1 MFTIRRAVPSDAA
14 PLAALGA
21 RTFSDT
27 FAAHNTVE
35 DLAAYLAQ
43 TYGEAQQRQEIEDLN
58 GITLLGEECS
68 LPMTSPESVVFAK
81 EEQKVRLGEGWANR
95 SRPCRPIAF
104 AQLRLGEAPACVEGA
119 RPVELAR
126 FYVDRGFHGRGIA
139 QQLMEAVRNAARNLG
154 GETLWLGVWEHNPR
168 AIRFYEKC
176 GFEDVGSHGFFVGSD
191 LQTDRVMVD
200 RR

>member
-14 PLAALGA
+14 SLAVLGA
-21 RTFSDT
+21 RTFSET
-27 FAAHNTVE
+27 FAAHNTAE
-35 DLAAYLAQ
+35 DLAAYLAE
-43 TYGEAQQRQEIEDLN
+43 TYGEAQQRREIEDPK
-58 GITLLGEECS
+58 GITLLGEE
-68 LPMTSPESVVFAK
+68 
-81 EEQKVRLGEGWANR
+81 EGA
-95 SRPCRPIAF
+95 PIAF
-104 AQLRLGEAPACVEGA
+104 AQIRLGETPACVDGR

-139 QQLMEAVRNAARNLG
+139 QQLMDAVRNAARNLG

-176 GFEDVGSHGFFVGSD
+176 GFEDVGSHDFFVGSD

-200 RR
+200 RK